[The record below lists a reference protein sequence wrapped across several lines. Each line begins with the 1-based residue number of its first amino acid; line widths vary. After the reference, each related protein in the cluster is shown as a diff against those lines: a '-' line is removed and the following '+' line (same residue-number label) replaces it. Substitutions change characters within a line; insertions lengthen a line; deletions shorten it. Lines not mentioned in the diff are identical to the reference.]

1 MLLRHS
7 RKCQKAQ
14 DRLQLSGSTSTTRPS
29 RSKTACNECAASRL
43 KCDSQNPCSRC
54 QKKSLLCE
62 YTRVG
67 YSDPYKVFRIP
78 KSNPAIEHTDG
89 FNVHP
94 REPQNINVN
103 AESAANSILPA
114 QPATT
119 TSSSTQSDVLEFGG
133 LDFNT
138 PFEHM
143 TASSLSGYGSTNIND
158 AFQHIDWDSLLTFPD
173 WPDNVAPVTSAPTTS
188 SHFAETRSLPIE
200 PVWNFA
206 QGLHLQQVDSVEAK
220 CAEIRSYIGGFV
232 TGVDHT
238 MISKYIT
245 RDRLVDCVQLY
256 AKCYQSIQ
264 PILHLPTFELTKTPP
279 DLLVAMMLVGA
290 CYSCNVI
297 PPAIV
302 VQGAIHML
310 LVLEYS
316 SVSVS

>member
-1 MLLRHS
+1 M
-7 RKCQKAQ
+7 
-14 DRLQLSGSTSTTRPS
+14 
-29 RSKTACNECAASRL
+29 
-43 KCDSQNPCSRC
+43 
-54 QKKSLLCE
+54 CE

-78 KSNPAIEHTDG
+78 TTTNAVAEHTSEFQDQSQNMNMNMSTNPEATAGILSTQPSNPA
-89 FNVHP
+89 
-94 REPQNINVN
+94 
-103 AESAANSILPA
+103 S
-114 QPATT
+114 TT
-119 TSSSTQSDVLEFGG
+119 AHSDVLDFGA

-143 TASSLSGYGSTNIND
+143 TASLLSGYGSTSIND
-158 AFQHIDWDSLLTFPD
+158 AFQHLDWDSLLTFAE
-173 WPDNVAPVTSAPTTS
+173 WPDNVAPAAISAPTTS
-188 SHFAETRSLPIE
+188 SDFTETSSAPKE
-200 PVWNFA
+200 FVWNFT

-220 CAEIRSYIGGFV
+220 CAELRSYIGGFQ

-238 MISKYIT
+238 LISKYIT

-290 CYSCNVI
+290 CYSSNVI
-297 PPAIV
+297 PPTIV

-310 LVLEYS
+310 LVLECSPVSASQRPVQS
-316 SVSVS
+316 SID